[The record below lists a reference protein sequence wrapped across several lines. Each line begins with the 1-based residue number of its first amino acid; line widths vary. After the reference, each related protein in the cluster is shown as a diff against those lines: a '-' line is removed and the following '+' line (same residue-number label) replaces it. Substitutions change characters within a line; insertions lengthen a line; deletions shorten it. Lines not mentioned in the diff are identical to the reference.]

1 MRQNHPSP
9 PHRQPRAKHL
19 FRSGESCRPGAAIG
33 AHDQIDL
40 LLFHRNRRIGIEIKR
55 ADAPTITPSMQH
67 ALNDL
72 RLDALYVV
80 YPGETRYA
88 LSGEIEVL
96 SLQECI
102 STLVNLR

>member
-1 MRQNHPSP
+1 MPHGEGFVTEQLLNWLDHPEAYYW
-9 PHRQPRAKHL
+9 RTQA
-19 FRSGESCRPGAAIG
+19 GAEL
-33 AHDQIDL
+33 DL

-88 LSGEIEVL
+88 LSDEIEVL
-96 SLQECI
+96 SLKDCI